1 VYKRVEA
8 DAFAIGWRNDE
19 RVSGTLTIVLRD
31 RFEAFAPVRDLDHLA
46 SAVQFV

>member
-1 VYKRVEA
+1 
-8 DAFAIGWRNDE
+8 
-19 RVSGTLTIVLRD
+19 LRD